1 VVELAPVGDNE
12 ERKPEGFMTA
22 IDERSKAAELEAAE
36 RAVNDTE
43 QKQGKDSVALCQPL
57 EQLAAL
63 YHRDG
68 LYAKAELLLRRA
80 VDILGKTATPCDQVQ
95 ALSRLGM
102 VYRTEGKL
110 DDAES
115 VYLRSLAAV
124 EQMENNERL
133 RAERLCCL
141 AGVYAEKKEFGQCQE
156 VLKKATAAFQAAF
169 GQQSCYSRL
178 CCMALAAACQHE
190 GKSGDADEYF
200 ERSRTD
206 VGPGGKDE
214 DGDERALLELV
225 QNYYAQ
231 GRYEDTDTLL
241 SQSLYSDEQQ
251 LWPDHPR
258 AAEQWQT
265 RGDLFRAQGRFEDAE
280 RCFKQA
286 LDTRQRVLGPAH
298 PEVAESAMSLA
309 TMYLSQNRCGDAEP
323 ALKIALKT
331 RVRAFGAENPAVAA
345 CIETYASLLKRTKRG
360 AIASKLEAR
369 ARDIR
374 THLVWEAN
382 RA

>member
-1 VVELAPVGDNE
+1 
-12 ERKPEGFMTA
+12 MTA
-22 IDERSKAAELEAAE
+22 IDERSKATELEAAE
-36 RAVNDTE
+36 RALSEAE
-43 QKQGKDSVALCQPL
+43 QQQGKDSPALCEPL
-57 EQLAAL
+57 QQLAGL

-80 VDILGKTATPCDQVQ
+80 VDILTKGGTPAQQVQ

-102 VYRTEGKL
+102 LYRTEGKL

-115 VYLRSLAAV
+115 VYLRLLAAA
-124 EQMENNERL
+124 EQLENSARL

-141 AGVYAEKKEFGQCQE
+141 AGVYAEKKEFAQCEE
-156 VLKKATAAFQAAF
+156 VLKKAAAAYQAAF

-178 CCMALAAACQHE
+178 CCMALAVVCQHE
-190 GKSGDADEYF
+190 GKTGEADGYF

-206 VGPGGKDE
+206 VGPAGKDE
-214 DGDERALLELV
+214 HGEERALLELV

-231 GRYEDTDTLL
+231 GRYGDTDILL

-251 LWPDHPR
+251 LWPDHPQ
-258 AAEQWQT
+258 AAEQLHM
-265 RGDLFRAQGRFEDAE
+265 RGELFRAQGRFEDAE

-286 LDTRQRVLGPAH
+286 LDIRQRTLGPAH

-309 TMYLSQNRCGDAEP
+309 TMYMSQNRCGDAEP

-345 CIETYASLLKRTKRG
+345 CIETYAALLKRTKRG

-374 THLVWEAN
+374 TRLVWNAD